1 MEYIESKGATVDG
14 IGTQMH
20 IAIDSNKDNIAQ
32 MFQKLGATGKLIK
45 VSELDIKVNTSSP
58 TTENL
63 AQQAEMYQYVIDMY
77 KKYIPADKQYGITIW
92 GVSDNEKEHVNWI
105 PNDAPNLWD
114 ANYAR
119 KHAYKGV
126 ADGLAGKDV
135 SEDFTGDLE

>member
-1 MEYIESKGATVDG
+1 MEYIESKGAKVDG

-77 KKYIPADKQYGITIW
+77 KKYIPVDKQYGITIW
-92 GVSDNEKEHVNWI
+92 GVSDNEKEHVI
-105 PNDAPNLWD
+105 GYRMTLRTLWD

-119 KHAYKGV
+119 KHAYKGS
-126 ADGLAGKDV
+126 GRWFGW
-135 SEDFTGDLE
+135 

>member
-1 MEYIESKGATVDG
+1 MDG

-77 KKYIPADKQYGITIW
+77 KKYIPADNNMVLPSGEYRTMKRTCEL
-92 GVSDNEKEHVNWI
+92 DTE
-105 PNDAPNLWD
+105 
-114 ANYAR
+114 
-119 KHAYKGV
+119 
-126 ADGLAGKDV
+126 
-135 SEDFTGDLE
+135 

>member
-1 MEYIESKGATVDG
+1 
-14 IGTQMH
+14 
-20 IAIDSNKDNIAQ
+20 
-32 MFQKLGATGKLIK
+32 
-45 VSELDIKVNTSSP
+45 
-58 TTENL
+58 
-63 AQQAEMYQYVIDMY
+63 MYQYVIDMY
-77 KKYIPADKQYGITIW
+77 KKYIPVDKQYGITIW

-135 SEDFTGDLE
+135 SEDFTGDLEINDFIIIKEGESEGYSSCYHPGADRMNNNNYCNPLFLKLSFSSCSSVVSA

>member
-1 MEYIESKGATVDG
+1 MAYIESKGATVDG

-20 IAIDSNKDNIAQ
+20 IAVDSNKDNIAQ

-63 AQQAEMYQYVIDMY
+63 AQQAEMY
-77 KKYIPADKQYGITIW
+77 QYGITIW

-135 SEDFTGDLE
+135 SGDFTGDLE

>member
-92 GVSDNEKEHVNWI
+92 GVSDNEKNM
-105 PNDAPNLWD
+105 
-114 ANYAR
+114 
-119 KHAYKGV
+119 
-126 ADGLAGKDV
+126 
-135 SEDFTGDLE
+135 

>member
-1 MEYIESKGATVDG
+1 MVLVHKCI
-14 IGTQMH
+14 
-20 IAIDSNKDNIAQ
+20 
-32 MFQKLGATGKLIK
+32 LLLIP
-45 VSELDIKVNTSSP
+45 IKTILLKCFRNTSSP

-135 SEDFTGDLE
+135 SGDFTGDLE

>member
-1 MEYIESKGATVDG
+1 M
-14 IGTQMH
+14 
-20 IAIDSNKDNIAQ
+20 
-32 MFQKLGATGKLIK
+32 LLICTRSIFP
-45 VSELDIKVNTSSP
+45 V
-58 TTENL
+58 
-63 AQQAEMYQYVIDMY
+63 
-77 KKYIPADKQYGITIW
+77 DKQYGITIW

-135 SEDFTGDLE
+135 SEDFTGDLEL